1 MSTPVPTNNIFNDQ
15 ICGTLPPDGKY
26 LNKFPQYCCDSNN
39 PMKTTYQCHQYKKDK
54 IRQIE
59 NKDTGS
65 VSSIWE
71 MNGKIWN
78 TIATDKNKMA
88 DTWAEMT
95 LFKYKMPLQT
105 LMQGNSLI
113 HEMAKEDVANIM
125 KRYQARASE
134 YFMRTKGVDVKP
146 KDISSEDLNTYL
158 TESTDKLESGALSG
172 EITEQM
178 ENDAYNAL
186 SLQNEYDQAR
196 TVNEKINN
204 PVSNLIE
211 HIVMG
216 FMFGNMVLEASNADS
231 IESAAVGGALAG
243 MGDIERAL
251 IGAGTSV
258 ALYELGIGKNIGK
271 LQKFKSTI
279 LNKKTIDY
287 LGNLYKGSYAMGH
300 RSVAIDNSD
309 PNKDWGNLRDEQ
321 LDWPLELDLD
331 FELISY
337 FNCDKLSTSDCKNG
351 TILYDYCTP
360 CDESE
365 DCKCK
370 YNPNNKNGSSDYDT
384 LHEQYYYEYINN
396 LKYNS
401 NGDEIN
407 PILGLSDLD
416 FLMKILTLSS
426 QDPQSMQ
433 YTKWDLFLQ
442 KYAKFIL
449 FALMCICI
457 FCYILKNRILKKNIK

>member
-1 MSTPVPTNNIFNDQ
+1 
-15 ICGTLPPDGKY
+15 
-26 LNKFPQYCCDSNN
+26 
-39 PMKTTYQCHQYKKDK
+39 
-54 IRQIE
+54 
-59 NKDTGS
+59 
-65 VSSIWE
+65 
-71 MNGKIWN
+71 GKIWN

-271 LQKFKSTI
+271 LQKFK
-279 LNKKTIDY
+279 
-287 LGNLYKGSYAMGH
+287 
-300 RSVAIDNSD
+300 
-309 PNKDWGNLRDEQ
+309 
-321 LDWPLELDLD
+321 
-331 FELISY
+331 
-337 FNCDKLSTSDCKNG
+337 
-351 TILYDYCTP
+351 
-360 CDESE
+360 
-365 DCKCK
+365 
-370 YNPNNKNGSSDYDT
+370 
-384 LHEQYYYEYINN
+384 
-396 LKYNS
+396 
-401 NGDEIN
+401 
-407 PILGLSDLD
+407 
-416 FLMKILTLSS
+416 
-426 QDPQSMQ
+426 
-433 YTKWDLFLQ
+433 
-442 KYAKFIL
+442 
-449 FALMCICI
+449 
-457 FCYILKNRILKKNIK
+457 